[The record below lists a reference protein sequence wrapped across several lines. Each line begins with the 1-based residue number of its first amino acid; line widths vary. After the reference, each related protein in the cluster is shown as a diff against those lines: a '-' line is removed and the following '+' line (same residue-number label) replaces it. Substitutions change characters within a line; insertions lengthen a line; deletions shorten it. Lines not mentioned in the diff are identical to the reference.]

1 MENNTSTKI
10 NKILFVGDS
19 VPNCRFTFSDR
30 FVSVCQSHQLRVFNL
45 EGSFSI
51 LQKPICKAGP
61 HLLLE
66 EKFLEGF
73 VDCFNLAVIANN
85 HAMDYGLEGLEAT
98 RYFCGRNNIEV
109 VGAGANEDEAFSPF
123 DRDGLRII
131 AVAENEFGAA
141 GINAAGIA
149 SVENERQIFEL
160 IKNGKSHGKRV
171 IVVVHGGSEV
181 IPVPPPYVR
190 ERYKLWIE
198 FGADLIIGNHPHVV
212 QGHEI
217 FKGKYI
223 FYSLGNFAFENSS
236 FMEYANSNWS
246 LGVSF
251 DVTKGTADIIPIS
264 VDDTN
269 TIDIAGDYVINAE
282 FNRLNSLL
290 KDDDYMTVYNSI
302 CSKLYPIWYSRLM
315 ATSKIDAALLLHYF
329 RCDAHRN
336 MIVAALDQIVNDGN
350 VTDLKNS
357 RVIIAKNTLDSIIVE
372 NNFINSYRSK
382 MQMLP
387 EEIQYIEK
395 ILSINNKKY
404 LEIGS
409 GYSTLYFRKYVD
421 EMVSVESR
429 FDWFEKINKELKSCN
444 AHNVNLICVPPE
456 KCAYDNEGKE
466 KCLTRITP
474 SGNISD
480 YGEKHEYITYLN
492 RISDIID
499 EYNFETILVDGQV
512 RKEIVQMLIE
522 KKFEGSILLHDVIPE
537 REYLNRCIKEL
548 EGLSSVSSVGSIVH
562 FVVDNVDINKNPNK
576 ETMIMVEPESK
587 KYDLIYESDWLASK
601 PFFYNEVT
609 GKFSHVI
616 CDVIALENS
625 EIHPEGL
632 INYLDFGYS
641 VFEQTPIKN
650 VKMLRHSSR
659 FYHDGFGGYR
669 IENLEDPVWSYLGKN
684 TNEDD
689 VWHLIESKVRNWES
703 SVDGEIII
711 PTSGGYDSRLMNYFI
726 SDKSRIRSFT
736 YGLSAVPEESF
747 EVVIARRLSLLLKTK
762 WEMIPLGEFN
772 RYLDAW
778 DNLYGISTHAHG
790 MYHMEFYEK
799 IVSKIGSSTK
809 PLLSGII
816 GDVWAG
822 VFIPEIKTPENL
834 NVLGF
839 THGLRLDPSFSPLIS
854 DSQIRGEYWEA
865 NKELLQDPSFRV
877 VEAMRRK
884 LILLSYLYR
893 VPQNCGFEPW
903 SPFLDIDV
911 ALGMLNLPEGK
922 RKNRLWQSEFFAKQ
936 GLDLESHGMK
946 MDYSNVLD
954 TVSVLRHPVPMLNIE
969 LTGKY
974 IDSNVLSFINNMLGT
989 VTTSNS
995 IDYRELLKAYYAYVI
1010 VSPID
1015 KHVTRAC
1022 TKN

>member
-1 MENNTSTKI
+1 MENNVSTKI

-19 VPNCRFTFSDR
+19 VPNCRFIFSDR
-30 FVSVCQSHQLRVFNL
+30 FVTVCQSHQLRVFNL

-61 HLLLE
+61 HLLLQ

-98 RYFCGRNNIEV
+98 RYVCRRNKIEV
-109 VGAGANEDEAFSPF
+109 VGAGVNEDEAFSPF
-123 DRDGLRII
+123 DRDGFRII

-141 GINAAGIA
+141 GINTAGIA
-149 SVENERQIFEL
+149 SVENEKQIFDL
-160 IKNGKSHGKRV
+160 IKNGKSHGKKV

-181 IPVPPPYVR
+181 IPIPPPYVR

-217 FKGKYI
+217 HKGKYI

-236 FMEYANSNWS
+236 FIEYANSNWS

-251 DVTKGTADIIPIS
+251 DVTKGTVDIIPIA
-264 VDDTN
+264 VDDSN
-269 TIDIAGDYVINAE
+269 TIDITGDSVIKAE
-282 FNRLNSLL
+282 LNRLNDLL
-290 KDDDYMTVYNSI
+290 KDDDYTDVYNSI

-315 ATSKIDAALLLHYF
+315 ATSKRDAALLLHYF

-336 MIVAALDQIVNDGN
+336 MIVTALDQIVNGN
-350 VTDLKNS
+350 GTDLKSN
-357 RVIIAKNTLDSIIVE
+357 RVSIAKNTLDSIIIE
-372 NNFINSYRSK
+372 NDFIDSYRSK

-395 ILSINNKKY
+395 VLSINNRKY

-409 GYSTLYFRKYVD
+409 GYSTLYFRNYVD

-429 FDWFEKINKELKSCN
+429 FDWFEIINKELKSCN
-444 AHNVNLICVPPE
+444 SNNVKLICVPPE
-456 KCAYDNEGKE
+456 KCAYDYTGKE
-466 KCLTRITP
+466 KCLSRITS

-480 YGEKHEYITYLN
+480 YGEKHEYVSYLN
-492 RISDIID
+492 KISDLID
-499 EYNFETILVDGQV
+499 EHNFETILVDGQV

-522 KKFEGSILLHDVIPE
+522 KKFKGSILLHDVIPE
-537 REYLNRCIKEL
+537 REYLNKCIKEL
-548 EGLSSVSSVGSIVH
+548 KGLNLVGSIGSIVH
-562 FVVDNVDINKNPNK
+562 FIVDIVDIDKYPNKN
-576 ETMIMVEPESK
+576 TLISVEPEQK
-587 KYDLIYESDWLASK
+587 KYELVYESDWLASN

-609 GKFSHVI
+609 GMFSHTI
-616 CDVIALENS
+616 CDVIDIENA

-632 INYLDFGYS
+632 VNYLDFGYS

-669 IENLEDPVWSYLGKN
+669 IENLQDPVWNYLGKN
-684 TNEDD
+684 TKEDD
-689 VWHLIESKVRNWES
+689 VWHLIESRVRSWES
-703 SVDGEIII
+703 SVEGEIII

-747 EVVIARRLSLLLKTK
+747 EVVIARQLSHLLGTK

-790 MYHMEFYEK
+790 MYHMEFYGK
-799 IVSKIGSSTK
+799 IVSKIACSTK

-822 VFIPEIKTPENL
+822 VFIPEIKSPEDL

-839 THGLRLDPSFSPLIS
+839 THGLRLNPSFCSLIS
-854 DSQIRGEYWEA
+854 DSQIRGEYWEV

-877 VEAMRRK
+877 VESMRRK

-911 ALGMLNLPEGK
+911 ALGMLNLPESK
-922 RKNRLWQSEFFAKQ
+922 RKNRLWQSEFFARQ
-936 GLDLESHGMK
+936 GLDLENHGMK
-946 MDYSNVLD
+946 MNYSNVLD
-954 TVSVLRHPVPMLNIE
+954 TVSVLRYSVPKLNVE

-974 IDSNVLSFINNMLGT
+974 INSRVLSSINNMLST

-995 IDYRELLKAYYAYVI
+995 IDYSELLKAYYAYVI
-1010 VSPID
+1010 VRPID
-1015 KHVTRAC
+1015 THLTRSYVN
-1022 TKN
+1022 T